1 MNSNSNKKRVAFR
14 VGLSLGSLAVAIGIG
29 VGGFLIGS
37 QSSAAANSAYRTGYS
52 QASYNF
58 CNLKFSTGTDAGR
71 PYSDDIRVYEYVPKN
86 VLVADAVCTDDQV
99 KTWNSAQKAAGSQE
113 RACKL
118 DPDIARITGVLA
130 AAECVATDSL
140 N

>member
-1 MNSNSNKKRVAFR
+1 MSITSNKKRVAFR
-14 VGLSLGSLAVAIGIG
+14 VGLSLGSLAVATGIG

-37 QSSAAANSAYRTGYS
+37 QSSALADSAYQTGYS

-58 CNLKFSTGTDAGR
+58 CNLKFSIGVDAGKA
-71 PYSDDIRVYEYVPKN
+71 YSDDIRVYEYVPKN

-99 KTWNSAQKAAGSQE
+99 KAWNSAQRAAGSPE

-118 DPDIARITGVLA
+118 DLDVARITGVLA

>member
-1 MNSNSNKKRVAFR
+1 MKNISTKKRVAFR
-14 VGLSLGSLAVAIGIG
+14 VGLSLGSLAVATAIG
-29 VGGFLIGS
+29 VSGFLIGS
-37 QSSAAANSAYRTGYS
+37 QSSAAADAAYQTGYS

-58 CNLKFSTGTDAGR
+58 CNLKFSTGVDAGK
-71 PYSDDIRVYEYVPKN
+71 PYSDDIRAYEYMPKN
-86 VLVADAVCTDDQV
+86 VLVADALCTDDQV
-99 KTWNSAQKAAGSQE
+99 KTWNSAQKAAGSPE

-118 DPDIARITGVLA
+118 DLDIARITRVLA

>member
-1 MNSNSNKKRVAFR
+1 MSIITNQRRVIKRAV
-14 VGLSLGSLAVAIGIG
+14 LGASTALVAVALGA
-29 VGGFLIGS
+29 GGYYLGS
-37 QSSAAANSAYRTGYS
+37 QSSWVADSAYQDGYG

-58 CNLKFSTGTDAGR
+58 CNLKFSTGVDGPE
-71 PYSDDIRVYEYVPKN
+71 PYSDDIRVYEYIPKD

-99 KTWNSAQKAAGSQE
+99 RSWNAAQADAGSPE

-118 DPDIARITGVLA
+118 DLDIAYIVSALS
-130 AAECVATDSL
+130 AAECVAPESL